1 VSDETTATSPAT
13 PVTPVTPVTLVTPD
27 GHLRVDELSRD
38 LKRRSTRSGALMI
51 TSFTVQLVS
60 AGRIP

>member
-1 VSDETTATSPAT
+1 
-13 PVTPVTPVTLVTPD
+13 VTPVTPVTLVTPD